1 MKATAVL
8 PLAAPSPLLA
18 SKPDLALSADS
29 AHLHKLGDTHCPS
42 LIQQATS
49 P

>member
-8 PLAAPSPLLA
+8 LLVAPPPLLA
-18 SKPDLALSADS
+18 SKPDPARSADS

-42 LIQQATS
+42 LIQEATS